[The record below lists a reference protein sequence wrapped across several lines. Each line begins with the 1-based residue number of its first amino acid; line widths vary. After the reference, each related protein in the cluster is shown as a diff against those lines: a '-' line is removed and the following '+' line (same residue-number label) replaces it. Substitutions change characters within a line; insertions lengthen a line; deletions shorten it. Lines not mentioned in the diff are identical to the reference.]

1 MTKLDRKNLA
11 RWRNHPT
18 DFIEEVL
25 VDPETAKPF
34 VLLSAERV
42 FLHTHSGSIRRG
54 GYLIPSWCS
63 QRRKSR
69 ARPALLRCSL

>member
-25 VDPETAKPF
+25 VVSVVRDFET
-34 VLLSAERV
+34 
-42 FLHTHSGSIRRG
+42 G
-54 GYLIPSWCS
+54 GDLI
-63 QRRKSR
+63 
-69 ARPALLRCSL
+69 